1 MENSLYQFQKLGL
14 LKNKIKKIKSK
25 INHKDKRGL
34 ISDLIEKENI
44 NAVTYITFNKNKV
57 RGNHFHKKTI
67 QWNYIISGRVI
78 FVSRIKGRIKK
89 VIGKKNDLVKI
100 DTKEEHALKALNNSE
115 ILVFTKGP
123 RGGKEYENDTF
134 RLKKK

>member
-1 MENSLYQFQKLGL
+1 MR
-14 LKNKIKKIKSK
+14 
-25 INHKDKRGL
+25 DK
-34 ISDLIEKENI
+34 
-44 NAVTYITFNKNKV
+44 
-57 RGNHFHKKTI
+57 
-67 QWNYIISGRVI
+67 
-78 FVSRIKGRIKK
+78 IKK

-134 RLKKK
+134 RLKKSLIN